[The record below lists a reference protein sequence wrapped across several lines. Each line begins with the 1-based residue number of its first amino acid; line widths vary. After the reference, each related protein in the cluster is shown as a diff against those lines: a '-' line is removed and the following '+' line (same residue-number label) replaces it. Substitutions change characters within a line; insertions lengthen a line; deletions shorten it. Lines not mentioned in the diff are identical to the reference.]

1 MRPRQK
7 MQATEYKVTLVGPT
21 GSGKTS
27 FLRAITGAPPPTGP
41 TLGVNVVVHNI
52 DRAHRINFWD
62 TGGSSPDYTKGS
74 DLVVQ
79 FDQREIVQPAL
90 RMANILR
97 QLHYSTSRL

>member
-1 MRPRQK
+1 

-41 TLGVNVVVHNI
+41 TLSVNVVVHNI

-79 FDQREIVQPAL
+79 FDQREIVQPAVL
-90 RMANILR
+90 MANILHH
-97 QLHYSTSRL
+97 LYSNSRL